1 MKKKILA
8 VALSFVLLA
17 SSVVP
22 VYALDLGGI
31 IGGDSSS
38 EDTSDESNG
47 SSSDG
52 SISIDD
58 ILASDIMQEI
68 MASEGVIDITNVVM
82 EIILAY
88 GSFDIKE
95 LGKEKALELIQ
106 NVINMVGGV
115 IVDTKVNVEVF
126 APDPI
131 KILDNLL
138 GLNIGSLT
146 TKPDDGND
154 SNDDELEFDL
164 GDVDGDGRITA
175 ADARLIL
182 RRAARLITF
191 TPEQDWLADVNGD
204 GVVTAADAR
213 LVLRVAAKLDT
224 FE

>member
-8 VALSFVLLA
+8 VALSVVLLA

-31 IGGDSSS
+31 IGGGSSS
-38 EDTSDESNG
+38 EDSSDEASG
-47 SSSDG
+47 G
-52 SISIDD
+52 SISIED

-68 MASEGVIDITNVVM
+68 MASEGVIDITNIVM
-82 EIILAY
+82 EIVIAY

-106 NVINMVGGV
+106 NVINMVGDV

-138 GLNIGSLT
+138 GLNIGSIT
-146 TKPDDGND
+146 TKPDDSND

-164 GDVDGDGRITA
+164 GDVDGDGRVTA
-175 ADARLIL
+175 SDARLIL
-182 RRAARLITF
+182 RRAARLVTF
-191 TPEQDWLADVNGD
+191 TPEQDWLADVDGD
-204 GVVTAADAR
+204 GRVTAADAR

>member
-8 VALSFVLLA
+8 VALSVVLLA

-31 IGGDSSS
+31 ISGGSSS
-38 EDTSDESNG
+38 EDSSDEASG
-47 SSSDG
+47 G
-52 SISIDD
+52 SISIED

-68 MASEGVIDITNVVM
+68 MASEGVIDITNIVM
-82 EIILAY
+82 EIVIAY

-106 NVINMVGGV
+106 NVINMVGDV

-138 GLNIGSLT
+138 GLNIGSIT
-146 TKPDDGND
+146 TKPDDSND

-164 GDVDGDGRITA
+164 GDVDGDGRVTA
-175 ADARLIL
+175 SDARLVL
-182 RRAARLITF
+182 RRAARLVTF
-191 TPEQDWLADVNGD
+191 TPEQDWLADVDGD
-204 GVVTAADAR
+204 GRVTAADAR